1 MIDPVGATAAATA
14 TIDQSLKL
22 IRRVTTAIDHYKH
35 GNSRLEVVCKDLC
48 STIDT
53 IELVEKLEA
62 LRTKG
67 VLKAVANMLKH
78 AKALDHHVERVKEKS
93 STGSSIRRM
102 AYQFMSGPEELE
114 CTNKM
119 VEELTALKATLIL
132 QIQVAHVG
140 LIVEMDRERQNNSG
154 CTHMLNSVVLN
165 QVNQVVEQRLGKGK
179 GLKIAEVLQGKK
191 PDGDGMIRLT
201 KEEYECLIFN
211 SSADDDGKDQLGQG
225 TIRVADN
232 RTFDQALQINGFVD
246 EGWKEFAQNL
256 IIENNEAR
264 NQGIQV
270 NVPIKKDVFDQLL
283 AERRFTIQSIPG
295 PGQWPQPPP
304 MPMPQ
309 QQANGL
315 PPVPPAWSYPPWPY
329 YGHPGV
335 IENANTP
342 GYRTQAAMGGPERIA
357 MHDK

>member
-1 MIDPVGATAAATA
+1 MHIDSVGATAAATA

-22 IRRVTTAIDHYKH
+22 ILRVTTAIDHYKH
-35 GNSRLEVVCKDLC
+35 GNSRLEVVCKDFC
-48 STIDT
+48 STTEI

-78 AKALDHHVERVKEKS
+78 AKALDRHVERVKEKS

-119 VEELTALKATLIL
+119 VEGLTALKATLIP

-154 CTHMLNSVVLN
+154 CTHMLCSVVLN
-165 QVNQVVEQRLGKGK
+165 QVNQVVEQRLRKGK

-201 KEEYECLIFN
+201 KEEYECLIFDP
-211 SSADDDGKDQLGQG
+211 SDEDDGNNQLG
-225 TIRVADN
+225 TIRVPDN
-232 RTFDQALQINGFVD
+232 RTFDRALQINGFVD
-246 EGWKEFAQNL
+246 EDWKEFTQNL
-256 IIENNEAR
+256 IMENNEAR

-270 NVPIKKDVFDQLL
+270 NVPIKKIFSINFWLKEGLL
-283 AERRFTIQSIPG
+283 FSL
-295 PGQWPQPPP
+295 WPA
-304 MPMPQ
+304 
-309 QQANGL
+309 QA
-315 PPVPPAWSYPPWPY
+315 
-329 YGHPGV
+329 YGHSHRRCL
-335 IENANTP
+335 NS
-342 GYRTQAAMGGPERIA
+342 R
-357 MHDK
+357 

>member
-1 MIDPVGATAAATA
+1 MPILQIDPVGATAAATA

-22 IRRVTTAIDHYKH
+22 IRRVTTAIDYYKN
-35 GNSRLEVVCKDLC
+35 GNSRLEVLYEDLC
-48 STIDT
+48 STTEVID
-53 IELVEKLEA
+53 LVYKLEA

-78 AKALDHHVERVKEKS
+78 AKELDVHVQHVREKS
-93 STGSSIRRM
+93 GTGSPIKRM
-102 AYQFMSGPEELE
+102 AYQFMSGPEEME

-119 VEELTALKATLIL
+119 VAELTALKATLIL

-140 LIVEMDRERQNNSG
+140 LFMEKGREQQNNSG
-154 CTHMLNSVVLN
+154 CTHMLNSVVLH

-191 PDGDGMIRLT
+191 PDVDGMIRLT
-201 KEEYECLIFN
+201 KEEYECLIFHP
-211 SSADDDGKDQLGQG
+211 SGEDDANNQLG

-246 EGWKEFAQNL
+246 EEWKEFTQNL

-270 NVPIKKDVFDQLL
+270 NVPIKKDIFDRLL
-283 AERRFTIQSIPG
+283 AERRFTIQSMAG
-295 PGQWPQPPP
+295 PGQWQQPPP
-304 MPMPQ
+304 MPQ
-309 QQANGL
+309 QQINGL
-315 PPVPPAWSYPPWPY
+315 PPAWSIPPWAY
-329 YGHPGV
+329 YGQPGA
-335 IENANTP
+335 NAP
-342 GYRTQAAMGGPERIA
+342 GHGSQGAMGGPERIA
-357 MHDK
+357 MQEK